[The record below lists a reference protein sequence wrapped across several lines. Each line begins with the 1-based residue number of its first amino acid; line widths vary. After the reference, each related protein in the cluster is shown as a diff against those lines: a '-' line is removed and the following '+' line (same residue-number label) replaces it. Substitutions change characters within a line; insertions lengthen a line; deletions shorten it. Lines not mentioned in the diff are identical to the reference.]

1 MVNKTTRT
9 EDETEETV
17 LGVETLDLVEQT
29 GDHIVTARSL
39 TTAEDYTYI
48 DL

>member
-1 MVNKTTRT
+1 MIYKTSRT
-9 EDETEETV
+9 ENETEETV

-29 GDHIVTARSL
+29 SDHIVTARSL
-39 TTAEDYTYI
+39 TTTEDNTYI